1 MMVLASPFQRMGL
14 WVLLR
19 EGGMGY
25 IPATLEVELTIKN
38 PVFVKE
44 SFKTP

>member
-1 MMVLASPFQRMGL
+1 MVLASPFQRMRL

-25 IPATLEVELTIKN
+25 TLATLEVELTIK
-38 PVFVKE
+38 
-44 SFKTP
+44 KTCVCEGKF